1 MVLLAK
7 KKTKKT
13 LHASMTS
20 IFHSIQNSLV
30 NYVESR
36 VVLHN
41 FKVDAILFREIQ
53 CKENDVL
60 ALFRC
65 DCGWNQL
72 NCARITITRA
82 FSLHLHLL
90 SHLRVS

>member
-1 MVLLAK
+1 
-7 KKTKKT
+7 
-13 LHASMTS
+13 MTS

-53 CKENDVL
+53 CKENGVL
-60 ALFRC
+60 ALVWC
-65 DCGWNQL
+65 DCGWNQVK
-72 NCARITITRA
+72 CVRIRITHD
-82 FSLHLHLL
+82 FPLHLHFL
-90 SHLRVS
+90 SHLRDI